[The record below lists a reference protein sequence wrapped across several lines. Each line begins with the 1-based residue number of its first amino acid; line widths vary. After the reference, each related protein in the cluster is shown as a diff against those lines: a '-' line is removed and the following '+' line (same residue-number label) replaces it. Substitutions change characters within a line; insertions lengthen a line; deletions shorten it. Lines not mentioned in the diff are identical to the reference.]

1 MIQESFHYAHETPS
15 HPTPLLRNLLSL
27 VGSFSSSAVNTI
39 GIFFALVNITFS
51 ISLIILYE
59 KDMKKNKKVQPVQR
73 NQENIPEGQQVQR
86 ARTKSARESMGK
98 SVANA
103 EKGES
108 TKNATQAEECSG

>member
-1 MIQESFHYAHETPS
+1 MKQESFHYAYESPS
-15 HPTPLLRNLLSL
+15 HPTSLLRNLLSL

-39 GIFFALVNITFS
+39 GIFFALVNVTFS

-59 KDMKKNKKVQPVQR
+59 KDMKKNKKVFPGQG
-73 NQENIPEGQQVQR
+73 NQKYLPEGQQVQR
-86 ARTKSARESMGK
+86 ARTKSAREAMGK

-108 TKNATQAEECSG
+108 TKNATKAEEYSG